1 MKFFEQLQRLEQMH
15 QLIKMRATG
24 APKEFAHKMGV
35 SESTLYELLN
45 IARELG
51 ACIEFNRSRRT
62 YVYRNPMSLQIGFSS
77 LESLQIKGGMGNY
90 LSLQFFRSE
99 VV

>member
-1 MKFFEQLQRLEQMH
+1 MKFFEQLERLEQMH

-24 APKEFAHKMGV
+24 APKEFAQKMGV

-51 ACIEFNRSRRT
+51 ACIEFSRSRRS
-62 YVYRNPMSLQIGFSS
+62 YIYRNPMSLQIGFSS
-77 LESLQIKGGMGNY
+77 LESVQIKGGIRKK
-90 LSLQFFRSE
+90 LLLRSFRSNT
-99 VV
+99 V